1 MNERTHPLVSFG
13 TAPSTCSGALWRQ
26 HCAQRVPQYMIPEL
40 IEFRETLPKTS
51 TGKLDR
57 VQLAAGR

>member
-1 MNERTHPLVSFG
+1 
-13 TAPSTCSGALWRQ
+13 
-26 HCAQRVPQYMIPEL
+26 MIPEL

>member
-1 MNERTHPLVSFG
+1 
-13 TAPSTCSGALWRQ
+13 
-26 HCAQRVPQYMIPEL
+26 MIPEL

-51 TGKLDR
+51 TAKLDR

>member
-1 MNERTHPLVSFG
+1 
-13 TAPSTCSGALWRQ
+13 
-26 HCAQRVPQYMIPEL
+26 MIPEL

-57 VQLAAGR
+57 VQLAAVLGCER

>member
-1 MNERTHPLVSFG
+1 MREPTPSSHL
-13 TAPSTCSGALWRQ
+13 APRQVPVVEPCGDNIARSG
-26 HCAQRVPQYMIPEL
+26 VPQYMIPEL